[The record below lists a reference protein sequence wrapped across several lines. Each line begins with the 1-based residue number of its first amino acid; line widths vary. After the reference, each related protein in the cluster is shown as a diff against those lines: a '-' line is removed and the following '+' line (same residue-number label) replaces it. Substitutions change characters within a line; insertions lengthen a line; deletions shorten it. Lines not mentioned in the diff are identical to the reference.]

1 MIRPSGDELHVSF
14 LHNPFLQVYV
24 QFDLEDG
31 AGMLCLWTN
40 FFILKCDDSSS
51 TPLGDEILV
60 SFLHTPFT
68 QVLLNFDE
76 LEDAE

>member
-14 LHNPFLQVYV
+14 LHTPFLQVYV

-40 FFILKCDDSSS
+40 FFILKCDDSSC
-51 TPLGDEILV
+51 TPFGDTILV
-60 SFLHTPFT
+60 SFLQTPFK
-68 QVLLNFDE
+68 QVLFNFDE